1 MKTGSPKATGG
12 GGISKDQPPAKHY
25 SDVEEVNEES
35 DEDDEEA
42 VLETSQNGRW
52 QKINQMV
59 SIRQE
64 RSMFLISAHQTT
76 AHQGCPRY

>member
-1 MKTGSPKATGG
+1 MKTGSPKAAGG
-12 GGISKDQPPAKHY
+12 SGIGKDQPPAKHY

-59 SIRQE
+59 SMCRE
-64 RSMFLISAHQTT
+64 RRLFLINAHRTT
-76 AHQGCPRY
+76 AHQGCPGY